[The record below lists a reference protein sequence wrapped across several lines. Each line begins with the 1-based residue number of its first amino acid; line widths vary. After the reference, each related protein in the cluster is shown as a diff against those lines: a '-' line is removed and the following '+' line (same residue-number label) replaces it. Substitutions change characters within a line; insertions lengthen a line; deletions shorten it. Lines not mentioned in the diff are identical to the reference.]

1 MSDEVTADMR
11 PNAIDVQLN
20 VNCKMRLKES
30 LFGAHFSSG
39 FCAERFFV
47 FGFSAERFFVFG
59 FCAERFFEAIDSMM
73 TSDGENDD
81 TNDCGCV
88 ISSGLI
94 RG

>member
-1 MSDEVTADMR
+1 MSDEVIVDMR
-11 PNAIDVQLN
+11 PNVIDVQLN
-20 VNCKMRLKES
+20 VNCKMRLKVS
-30 LFGAHFSSG
+30 LFGAHFPCG
-39 FCAERFFV
+39 FCAETIF
-47 FGFSAERFFVFG
+47 AFG

-81 TNDCGCV
+81 TNDCGGV